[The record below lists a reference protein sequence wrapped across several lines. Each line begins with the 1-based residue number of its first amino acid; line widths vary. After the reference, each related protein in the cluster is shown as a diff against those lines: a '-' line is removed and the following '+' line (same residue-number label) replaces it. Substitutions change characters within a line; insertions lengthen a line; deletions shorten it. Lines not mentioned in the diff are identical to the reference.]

1 MPLTMPL
8 STLTAGAA
16 LALAVALPGGA
27 ASDTAATAYADGRD
41 DTTERRIDRTRGA
54 GLRACR
60 VARRHVGGG
69 RCTRVVEDRADD
81 DRYEV
86 TILRGAY
93 RYEVDLS
100 SRFRVR
106 GVEREAINDD

>member
-1 MPLTMPL
+1 MSL
-8 STLTAGAA
+8 STRTILATA
-16 LALAVALPGGA
+16 ALAVALPGAG
-27 ASDTAATAYADGRD
+27 ATAGTAIADGRD
-41 DTTERRIDRTRGA
+41 DATERRIDRTSGD

-69 RCTRVVEDRADD
+69 RCTRVIEDRADD

-106 GVEREAINDD
+106 GVERELRNDD

>member
-1 MPLTMPL
+1 MAAFTPTRMLG
-8 STLTAGAA
+8 TAAAVAVCGA
-16 LALAVALPGGA
+16 LAGPAPTVV
-27 ASDTAATAYADGRD
+27 ADGRD
-41 DTTERRIDRTRGA
+41 DATERRIDRTRGD

-60 VARRHVGGG
+60 AARRHVGSG
-69 RCTRVVEDRADD
+69 RCTEVIEDRADD

-86 TILRGAY
+86 TILSGAY

-106 GVEREAINDD
+106 GTERELRNDD

>member
-1 MPLTMPL
+1 MTV
-8 STLTAGAA
+8 STRTILATA
-16 LALAVALPGGA
+16 ALAVALPGAGT
-27 ASDTAATAYADGRD
+27 TAATAIADSRD
-41 DTTERRIDRTRGA
+41 DATERRIDRTSGA

-69 RCTRVVEDRADD
+69 RCTRVIEDRADD

-106 GVEREAINDD
+106 GVERELRNDD

>member
-1 MPLTMPL
+1 MPLPL
-8 STLTAGAA
+8 HIPTLTAGAA
-16 LALAVALPGGA
+16 LALAVGLPGVA
-27 ASDTAATAYADGRD
+27 ASSSIAGAYADGRD
-41 DTTERRIDRTRGA
+41 DATERRIDRTRGA

-60 VARRHVGGG
+60 VARRHVGAG
-69 RCTRVVEDRADD
+69 RCVRVVEDRADD

-106 GVEREAINDD
+106 GVEREAINDG